1 MRPILISMMLVA
13 ATAQPSFAARRAS
26 MPRSVEVIVM
36 GAAAQNAATP
46 RDEGRDAE
54 PLVAVPGFRVHD
66 LRRRWIEHQLRT
78 SYDALPID
86 STPDSEDPFRRIA
99 TPPIMLDAAGAAVGS
114 IPVAPA
120 SSIATPGWMS
130 FGARA
135 AAPFAPL
142 PPGCASAGYR
152 PSGMLNLAG
161 EERRRA
167 YFAMMS
173 SIACEYGVPVGLFDA
188 LIIRESQ
195 YQPAISSP
203 KLAYGLTQL
212 MPDTARS
219 MGVNRYDP
227 AENLRGG
234 ARYLREQLDRFGRYH
249 LALAAY
255 NAGPGRV
262 RDGMVPAIP
271 ETQAYVTN
279 VIGNWSRLSGAG
291 GSTSFGAQPIAF
303 TGMRPI
309 MRRRQVSLAVF

>member
-1 MRPILISMMLVA
+1 MRPILLSMMIVA
-13 ATAQPSFAARRAS
+13 VTAQPSFAARRAS
-26 MPRSVEVIVM
+26 KPRSVEVIAM
-36 GAAAQNAATP
+36 GQAAQNAAGA
-46 RDEGRDAE
+46 RDGGREATS
-54 PLVAVPGFRVHD
+54 PAAAPAFRVHD

-78 SYDALPID
+78 SYQ
-86 STPDSEDPFRRIA
+86 STPINDAPNGEDPFRPIG
-99 TPPIMLDAAGAAVGS
+99 TPPIMQELAVAAGS
-114 IPVAPA
+114 MQVATA
-120 SSIATPGWMS
+120 SSIVAPGWMS
-130 FGARA
+130 FGGVAG
-135 AAPFAPL
+135 APYVPMS
-142 PPGCASAGYR
+142 PGCASAGYR

-167 YFAMMS
+167 YFSMMS
-173 SIACEYGVPVGLFDA
+173 SIACDYGVPVGLFDA

-195 YQPAISSP
+195 YQPGIYSP

-227 AENLRGG
+227 VDNLRGG

-262 RDGMVPAIP
+262 RGGLVPAIP
-271 ETQAYVTN
+271 ETQAYVSN

-291 GSTSFGAQPIAF
+291 TSTSVNAQPIAF
-303 TGMRPI
+303 TGTRPNA
-309 MRRRQVSLAVF
+309 RTRQVSLAVF